1 MCNFGVFARVVF
13 VKFFSHAR
21 WKNGRSASKSRRV
34 DKSATRGA
42 ESDSGAKDA
51 KSADF
56 IGIFWSGSEDDDVK
70 IVSK

>member
-1 MCNFGVFARVVF
+1 MCNFGVSEEVQF
-13 VKFFSHAR
+13 VKIFSHAR
-21 WKNGRSASKSRRV
+21 WKNGRSASKGRRV

-56 IGIFWSGSEDDDVK
+56 IGIFWSAPEDGDVK
-70 IVSK
+70 IISK